1 MKKILSILAML
12 LISGVSF
19 AQTFTVK
26 VGEYEVKNGET
37 VELGFDTCPVEWI
50 VPGVIGVYEID
61 PDIKIVTSED
71 QQITITVSDEVK
83 DGILQVCSF
92 GKCVPLTEAA
102 NPYTVTGTV
111 NAGETPADVHFSF
124 GSSKPTDNFERS
136 FNMEVSNGA
145 MTISFAVHCGVG
157 TYSAINNV
165 MLNSV
170 NAAAFNLSGSKVNAN
185 TLPNGAIYIKGGKK
199 YIKK

>member
-1 MKKILSILAML
+1 MKKILSIAAML
-12 LISGVSF
+12 LVAGSALAQSF
-19 AQTFTVK
+19 YVK
-26 VGEYEVKNGET
+26 VGDKVVENGQT

-102 NPYTVTGTV
+102 NPYTVTGNV

-124 GSSKPTDNFERS
+124 GSSKPADNFERS
-136 FNMEVSNGA
+136 FNMEVTNGA

-170 NAAAFNLSGSKVNAN
+170 NAAAFNLSGSKVNVN

>member
-37 VELGFDTCPVEWI
+37 VELGFDTCPVEWL
-50 VPGVIGVYEID
+50 VPGVLGIYEII
-61 PDIKIVTSED
+61 PDIKIVTSEE
-71 QQITITVSDEVK
+71 QQLSINVWDEIK
-83 DGILQVCSF
+83 DGVLQVCAF
-92 GKCVPLTEAA
+92 GKCVPF
-102 NPYTVTGTV
+102 TGTPYV
-111 NAGETPADVHFSF
+111 ATGTAKVGETPADVHLTF
-124 GSSKPTDNFERS
+124 GSNKPADNFERS
-136 FNMEVSNGA
+136 FNVEVSNGA
-145 MTISFAVHCGVG
+145 ITISFAVHCGVG

-165 MLNSV
+165 MLNSA
-170 NAAAFNLSGSKVNAN
+170 NAAAFNLSGSKVNVN

>member
-50 VPGVIGVYEID
+50 VPGAIGIYGID
-61 PDIKIVTSED
+61 PDIKIVTSEE
-71 QQITITVSDEVK
+71 QQITITVSDEIK
-83 DGILQVCSF
+83 DEKLQVCSF
-92 GKCVPLTEAA
+92 GKCVSLTEAT
-102 NPYTVTGTV
+102 NPYTVTGTAK
-111 NAGETPADVHFSF
+111 AGETPADVHFSF
-124 GSSKPTDNFERS
+124 GNNKPADNFERS

-165 MLNSV
+165 MLNSA
-170 NAAAFNLSGSKVNAN
+170 NAAAFNLSGSKVNVN

>member
-1 MKKILSILAML
+1 MKKILSIAAML
-12 LISGVSF
+12 LVAGSALAQSF
-19 AQTFTVK
+19 YVK
-26 VGEYEVKNGET
+26 VGDKVVENGQT

-71 QQITITVSDEVK
+71 QQITITVSEEVK

-102 NPYTVTGTV
+102 NPYTITGTV
-111 NAGETPADVHFSF
+111 NAGETPADVHLTF
-124 GSSKPTDNFERS
+124 GSNKPADNFERS

-165 MLNSV
+165 MLNSA
-170 NAAAFNLSGSKVNAN
+170 NAAAFNLSGSKVNVN

>member
-1 MKKILSILAML
+1 MKKILSIAAML
-12 LISGVSF
+12 LVAGSALAQSF
-19 AQTFTVK
+19 YVK
-26 VGEYEVKNGET
+26 VGDKVVENGQT

-102 NPYTVTGTV
+102 NPYTVTGNV

-124 GSSKPTDNFERS
+124 GSSKPADNFERS

-170 NAAAFNLSGSKVNAN
+170 NAAAFNLSGSKVNVN

>member
-1 MKKILSILAML
+1 MKKILSIAAML
-12 LISGVSF
+12 LVAGSALAQSF
-19 AQTFTVK
+19 NVK
-26 VGEYEVKNGET
+26 VGDKVVENGQT
-37 VELGFDTCPVEWI
+37 VELGFDTCPFEWI
-50 VPGVIGVYEID
+50 VEDVFGIYEID
-61 PDIKIVTSED
+61 PDIKIVTSKE

-83 DGILQVCSF
+83 DGVLQVCSF

-102 NPYTVTGTV
+102 NPYTVTGTAK
-111 NAGETPADVHFSF
+111 AGETPADVHFSF
-124 GSSKPTDNFERS
+124 GSSKPADNFERS

-165 MLNSV
+165 MLNSA
-170 NAAAFNLSGSKVNAN
+170 NAAAFNLSGSKVNVN
-185 TLPNGAIYIKGGKK
+185 TLPNGALYIKGGKK